1 MPAVTDEAGW
11 KRMAGWGALLLLL
24 GLVLLSGCNGKTNQT
39 VIEPGNG
46 SPDLL
51 VDMHYRPI
59 DLPMAM
65 PSGIP
70 EGILLANSSVGILED
85 GNLLFL
91 GELLNDRTTTVPG
104 YVVVQVEIL
113 GNDSQT
119 LIVSPPLASDRN
131 LPPHATFSY
140 FFLTT
145 EPAGGAAASYRVIVQ
160 VTDRYPGV

>member
-1 MPAVTDEAGW
+1 MVGCVT
-11 KRMAGWGALLLLL
+11 LLLLL
-24 GLVLLSGCNGKTNQT
+24 GLILLSGCDEQTNQT
-39 VIEPGNG
+39 IVEPGNG

-65 PSGIP
+65 PSGVP
-70 EGILLANSSVGILED
+70 EGILLINNSVGVLKD

-91 GELLNDRTTTVPG
+91 GEVTNDRTNAISG

-113 GNDSQT
+113 GNDSRT
-119 LIVSPPLASDRN
+119 LMVSPPLASDRN
-131 LPPHATFSY
+131 LPPHASFRY

-145 EPAGGAAASYRVIVQ
+145 EPSGGTAASYRVIVQ